1 MIKNNKLLLH
11 LKVNKKLMKSKYIN
25 HQFNLQTS
33 KNQHHQL

>member
-11 LKVNKKLMKSKYIN
+11 LEVNKKLMKSKYIN
-25 HQFNLQTS
+25 HQFILQTL